1 MTENRIF
8 IYTDS
13 DGKEIAKAAHDS
25 SIIASLPRVGD
36 DIIDNIITN
45 FEKNETRKIHAIV
58 QSVEFHYELG
68 SVVVYAKILRTAS

>member
-13 DGKEIAKAAHDS
+13 DGKEIAKASHDS

-36 DIIDNIITN
+36 DIIDTITN
-45 FEKNETRKIHAIV
+45 FKGDEYVKIHAIV

-68 SVVVYAKILRTAS
+68 SVVVYAKVLRKA

>member
-45 FEKNETRKIHAIV
+45 FEGDERIKIHAIV
-58 QSVEFHYELG
+58 LSVEFHYELG
-68 SVVVYAKILRTAS
+68 SVVVYAKVLRKA